1 MAEFKALA
9 PRKSWEYLQFFFK
22 KDKILKYASLMF
34 IANHHHVRIWPL
46 GSYMWRAWRKV
57 LIKRKILLPFKVD
70 VEMQMF

>member
-46 GSYMWRAWRKV
+46 AH
-57 LIKRKILLPFKVD
+57 ICD
-70 VEMQMF
+70 VHDEMY